1 MLFRDRSDA
10 GKKLALRLLEYKDK
24 PETIVLGLPRGGVIL
39 AYEVAK
45 FLDLPLDSV
54 GPRKIGAPHNPDL
67 AVAAIAEDG
76 SIVINDQL
84 MKDLDLQLNDLQSL
98 IAQEKNEAARR
109 MKVYRAGRAPLELA
123 GKTVILVDDGV
134 ATGATMRVAIA
145 SVRSRGAKTIIV
157 AVPVAP
163 PEVLDEIRPEV
174 DDIVCLL
181 VPELFFGVSGFYEN
195 FPQTEDQEVIDLMAK
210 SKQPAV

>member
-10 GKKLALRLLEYKDK
+10 GKQLAQRLIAYKDK
-24 PETIVLGLPRGGVIL
+24 SGTIVLGLPRGGVVP

-45 FLDLPLDSV
+45 LLELPLDIV
-54 GPRKIGAPHNPDL
+54 VPRKIGAPDNPEL

-84 MKDLDLQLNDLQSL
+84 MNDLGLKLQDLQGL
-98 IAQEKNEAARR
+98 IAQEKKEAARR
-109 MKVYRAGRAPLELA
+109 MKLYRAGRAPLELA
-123 GKTVILVDDGV
+123 GKTVILVDDGI
-134 ATGATMRVAIA
+134 ATGATMRAAIA
-145 SVRSRGAKTIIV
+145 SVRARGAKTIIV

-174 DDIVCLL
+174 DDILCLL
-181 VPELFFGVSGFYEN
+181 VPTIFFGVGGFYEN
-195 FPQTEDQEVIDLMAK
+195 FLQTEDQEVIDLMAE
-210 SKQPAV
+210 SRQV